1 MSTID
6 PTDAVEAAA
15 RAEHERAAHPESP
28 SWELCTDLERA
39 AHRIAVLPIPVH
51 SGGTG
56 SR

>member
-6 PTDAVEAAA
+6 LTDAVEAAA
-15 RAEHERAAHPESP
+15 RAQHERAG
-28 SWELCTDLERA
+28 
-39 AHRIAVLPIPVH
+39 HRIAVLPIPVH

>member
-6 PTDAVEAAA
+6 LTDAAVAAA

-28 SWELCTDLERA
+28 SWELCTALERT

-51 SGGTG
+51 SRGTG